1 MALQFFTDSTA
12 DLTKEYIEANG
23 IHLIPMIF
31 RLGDKEYLDSPL
43 GGAETMTRKEFYDAM
58 REGAVATT
66 TQINQVT
73 FTEAFEPVLAAGDD
87 IFYVAFSSGLTGTL
101 NNARLACE
109 ELKEKYPERTVYI
122 VDSLSAS
129 QGEGLL
135 VHMGMEACRQG
146 RTAEEIKAYLD
157 EARFHIHHRFT
168 VEDLVYLKRGGR
180 ISAATAAVGTMLSIK
195 PMLSVDDEG
204 HLVSQEKAKGR
215 KKAIKALVSH
225 LVEKAGEDFAGD
237 IYLVHSDASQAD
249 IDFARAAVEQQYGR
263 DVTQVSTLS
272 PIIGAHTGPGLI
284 ALVFYAP
291 GSKR

>member
-23 IHLIPMIF
+23 IHLIPMVY
-31 RLGDKEYLDSPL
+31 RMNDREYYDSPL

-58 REGAVATT
+58 REGAAPTT
-66 TQINQVT
+66 SQINQVAY
-73 FTEAFEPVLAAGDD
+73 TEAFEPVLAGGDD
-87 IFYVAFSSGLTGTL
+87 IFYVAFSSGLTGSL

-109 ELKEKYPERTVYI
+109 DLKEKYPERTVYI

-135 VHMGMEACRQG
+135 VHMGMEAYKAG
-146 RTAEEIKAYLD
+146 KTGEEIKAFLD

-180 ISAATAAVGTMLSIK
+180 VSSAAAAVGTMLNLK

-204 HLVSQEKAKGR
+204 HLVCQEKAKGR
-215 KKAIKALVSH
+215 KKAIKSLVAH
-225 LVEKAGEDFAGD
+225 LVDKAGEDFAGE
-237 IYLVHSDASQAD
+237 IYLVHSDAGEAD
-249 IDFARAAVEQQYGR
+249 IDFTRAAVQQQFGR

-284 ALVFYAP
+284 ALIFYAP

>member
-23 IHLIPMIF
+23 IHLIPMIY
-31 RLGDKEYLDSPL
+31 RIGDREYFDSPL
-43 GGAETMTRKEFYDAM
+43 GGAETMTRREFYDAM

-73 FTEAFEPVLAAGDD
+73 FTEAFEPILAAGDD

-135 VHMGMEACRQG
+135 VHMGMEAYRQG
-146 RTAEEIKAYLD
+146 QTAEAIKAYLD

-180 ISAATAAVGTMLSIK
+180 ISAATAAVGTMLAIK

-237 IYLVHSDASQAD
+237 IYLVHSDASEAD
-249 IDFARAAVEQQYGR
+249 IGFARAAVAQQFGR

-284 ALVFYAP
+284 ALIFYAP

>member
-1 MALQFFTDSTA
+1 MALRFVTDSTA

-31 RLGDKEYLDSPL
+31 RLNDREYYDSPL

-58 REGAVATT
+58 RAGGAPTT
-66 TQINQVT
+66 SQINQVT
-73 FTEAFEPVLAAGDD
+73 YTEAFEPILAAGDD
-87 IFYVAFSSGLTGTL
+87 ILYVAFSSGLTGSL

-109 ELKEKYPERTVYI
+109 ELKEKYPERTVYT

-135 VHMGMEACRQG
+135 LHMGIQAYQEG
-146 RTAEEIKAYLD
+146 RTGAEIKAYLD
-157 EARFHIHHRFT
+157 EARYNIHHRFT

-204 HLVSQEKAKGR
+204 HLLSQEKAKGR
-215 KKAIKALVSH
+215 KKALKALVAH

-237 IYLVHSDASQAD
+237 IYLVHSDAGEAD
-249 IDFARAAVEQQYGR
+249 IDFTRAAVQQQFGR

-272 PIIGAHTGPGLI
+272 PIIGAHTGPGLV
-284 ALVFYAP
+284 ALIFYAP

>member
-12 DLTKEYIEANG
+12 DLTKEYIESNG
-23 IHLIPMIF
+23 IHLIPMIY
-31 RLGDKEYLDSPL
+31 RIGDREYYDSPL
-43 GGAETMTRKEFYDAM
+43 GGAETMTRREFYDAM

-73 FTEAFEPVLAAGDD
+73 FTEAFEPILAAGDD

-135 VHMGMEACRQG
+135 VHMGMEAYRQG
-146 RTAEEIKAYLD
+146 QTAEAIKAYLD

-180 ISAATAAVGTMLSIK
+180 ISAATAAVGTMLAIK

-237 IYLVHSDASQAD
+237 IYLVHSDASEAD
-249 IDFARAAVEQQYGR
+249 IDFARAAVEQQFGR

-284 ALVFYAP
+284 ALIFYAP

>member
-23 IHLIPMIF
+23 IHLIPMIY
-31 RLGDKEYLDSPL
+31 RIGDREYFDSPL
-43 GGAETMTRKEFYDAM
+43 GGAETMTRREFYDAM

-73 FTEAFEPVLAAGDD
+73 FTEAFEPILAAGDD

-101 NNARLACE
+101 NNARLVCE

-135 VHMGMEACRQG
+135 VHMGMEAYRQG
-146 RTAEEIKAYLD
+146 QTAEAIKAYLD

-180 ISAATAAVGTMLSIK
+180 ISAATAAVGTMLAIK

-237 IYLVHSDASQAD
+237 IYLVHSDAGEAD
-249 IDFARAAVEQQYGR
+249 IDFTRAVVQQQFGR

-272 PIIGAHTGPGLI
+272 PIIGAHTGPGLV
-284 ALVFYAP
+284 ALIFYAP

>member
-1 MALQFFTDSTA
+1 MGIQFITDSTA

-23 IHLIPMIF
+23 IRLIPMIYQMD
-31 RLGDKEYLDSPL
+31 GQEYYDSPL
-43 GGAETMTRKEFYDAM
+43 GGVNTQTRKEFYDAM
-58 REGAVATT
+58 RAGAQPTT
-66 TQINQVT
+66 SQINEIT
-73 FTEAFEPVLAAGDD
+73 FTEAFEEILSQGDD
-87 IFYVAFSSGLTGTL
+87 AFFISFSSGLTGSL

-109 ELKEKYPERTVYI
+109 TLKEKYPERTVYM

-135 VHMGMEACRQG
+135 VHMGIEAMKSG
-146 RTAEEIKAYLD
+146 KTPEEVKAYLD
-157 EARFHIHHRFT
+157 EARFCIHHRFT

-215 KKAIKALVSH
+215 KKALKSLVAH

-237 IYLVHSDASQAD
+237 IYLVHSDASEAD
-249 IDFARAAVEQQYGR
+249 IDFTRAAVQQQFGR

-272 PIIGAHTGPGLI
+272 PIIGAHTGPGLV
-284 ALVFYAP
+284 ALIFHTP
-291 GSKR
+291 GSSR